1 MSASQRIDDIS
12 HYAVFAETD
21 SPVATLLAENK
32 LHFFV
37 MLVLCF
43 RIRDAANAGICGEGN
58 GHEPKTGIIQN

>member
-1 MSASQRIDDIS
+1 MPSDI
-12 HYAVFAETD
+12 AV